1 MIIMIRMILIIVVDS
16 NDDNDMNNKINRM
29 VMIMKIIKVA
39 MIATTK
45 RKRLWKRQAT
55 TEESETAKV
64 DVKCDFNQCPLA
76 FLAIFTL
83 SGFAP
88 VRAQVKKRD
97 QHAIS
102 RTGKRTGKQN
112 AWQTE
117 AGLKRMHR
125 QTQTQSC

>member
-1 MIIMIRMILIIVVDS
+1 
-16 NDDNDMNNKINRM
+16 M

-64 DVKCDFNQCPLA
+64 DVKCDSLINVRVLA

-102 RTGKRTGKQN
+102 CTGKRTGKQN

>member
-1 MIIMIRMILIIVVDS
+1 
-16 NDDNDMNNKINRM
+16 M

-64 DVKCDFNQCPLA
+64 DVKCDSLINVRVLA

-97 QHAIS
+97 QHVVS
-102 RTGKRTGKQN
+102 CTGKRTGK
-112 AWQTE
+112 
-117 AGLKRMHR
+117 
-125 QTQTQSC
+125 